1 MNDSRLTN
9 RALLVC
15 AAILIAIAAVVVWKE
30 YASLLQAVPGF
41 LALLLVALMA
51 RFFAFVAAMI
61 ATVVLAGGFWF
72 FILPNA
78 FPADSTSLMTLRLS
92 LFLLAAIAIGA
103 VSRRRAEELIEAE
116 ERYQS
121 LVELSPDGIGVGDE
135 NARFVYVNRALM
147 RMVGATDASQML
159 GKPIVDFIHP
169 DFRARAQERVDRLT
183 AGEQIRPRETKW
195 LTFDGRT
202 VDVEGVS
209 VAVRHRGKV
218 WFHGFVRDLTERKK
232 TEAELNAAARRM
244 AALFDSALDGIAFF
258 DRDGRYVDVN
268 PAGAALL
275 GYTRDQIV
283 GKRIGT
289 FTSPENK
296 SAMESVWEKMQRGES
311 VRGEFTLVDKNGEL
325 RGVELATVPF
335 VLPDL
340 HAVFVHDVTA
350 RKAAER
356 AMQQLSALLVDAE
369 TLGQTGS
376 WEQDLVSGQIFN
388 TEANRRLFFGNDRS
402 KGAQMEDYFTAIHP
416 DDRERVMTS
425 RERLHA
431 GTGPGDIEFRVV
443 WPDGSVHWIF
453 GRATI
458 VRDEAG
464 RPLRAYGT
472 NADITERKRAEEELG
487 QRAQQLAALSARLLQ
502 SQDEERRRIAR
513 ELHDTTAQNLAAL
526 RMDLSALKRSAAAAD
541 PSMGETID
549 ESIALTERSI
559 AEIRTL
565 SYLLHPPMIEQAGL
579 LPSLRWYA
587 HGFEERS
594 GIAVTLDVPDELER
608 LPIEMET
615 AVFRIVQEVLTN
627 IQRHSGS
634 TVASIRLR
642 REPHTLTLE
651 IRDEGRG
658 IPPALRGDEN
668 TLAAAGVGIAGMRE
682 RARELGGRMEIRSD
696 DHGTTVAVRLP
707 IEET

>member
-1 MNDSRLTN
+1 MNDPRNTN

-15 AAILIAIAAVVVWKE
+15 AAILIAIVAVVVWKE
-30 YASLLQAVPGF
+30 YVSLLQAVPGF

-51 RFFAFVAAMI
+51 RFFAFAAAII
-61 ATVVLAGGFWF
+61 ATVILGIGFWF
-72 FILPNA
+72 FILPTA

-103 VSRRRAEELIEAE
+103 VSRRRAEELVEAE

-147 RMVGATDASQML
+147 RIVGATDASQML
-159 GKPIVDFIHP
+159 GKPILDFIHP

-209 VAVRHRGKV
+209 VAVPHHGRV

-232 TEAELNAAARRM
+232 TEAKLNAAARRM
-244 AALFDSALDGIAFF
+244 GALFDSALDGIAFF

-275 GYTRDQIV
+275 GYTREQIV
-283 GKRIGT
+283 GKQIGT

-296 SAMESVWEKMQRGES
+296 EAMQSAWEKMQRGES
-311 VRGEFTLVDKNGEL
+311 VRGEFTLVDKNGEF
-325 RGVELATVPF
+325 RGIELATVPF

-356 AMQQLSALLVDAE
+356 TLQQLSALLVDAE

-388 TEANRRLFFGNDRS
+388 TEANRRLFFGDDRS

-416 DDRERVMTS
+416 DDGDRVMTA

-443 WPDGSVHWIF
+443 WTDGSVHWIF

-526 RMDLSALKRSAAAAD
+526 RMDLSALKQSAAAAD

-549 ESIALTERSI
+549 ESIALTERAI

-565 SYLLHPPMIEQAGL
+565 SYLLHPPMIEEAGL
-579 LPSLRWYA
+579 LASLRWYA
-587 HGFEERS
+587 QGFQERS
-594 GIAVTLDVPDELER
+594 GIAVTLELPGELER
-608 LPIEMET
+608 LPIETET
-615 AVFRIVQEVLTN
+615 AVFRIVQEGLTN

-634 TVASIRLR
+634 GVATIRIE
-642 REPHTLTLE
+642 REPGILKLD
-651 IRDEGRG
+651 ILDQGRG
-658 IPPALRGDEN
+658 LPPALRGNE
-668 TLAAAGVGIAGMRE
+668 TMLAAAGVGIAGMRE
-682 RARELGGRMEIRSD
+682 RARELGGSMNVQSD
-696 DHGTTVAVRLP
+696 DHGTAIEVRLP
-707 IEET
+707 LAES